1 MRFTEPHAPFVD
13 TSNHST
19 YVAVEE
25 HDVRALKADGIYIP
39 SLLAGSAIGLIGLI
53 LFSVS
58 MVMMVTNVSMQS
70 SNEPCPGVYG
80 GDTLEFG
87 DGAIFCKA
95 DDWGF
100 NYNEQ
105 IESIKTADNHFK
117 LTFDSYEEVY
127 RWESLRSDTSLVV
140 IGMVVDD
147 WYQCEIYITERSLPL
162 NFTSYDLYARSYH
175 QYPEWC
181 SFESLD
187 SQEIEFVSDEPHPF
201 LNEKLYVPIYDG
213 YSEELSIV
221 QTTNTSSERNS
232 YLSSDFVEV
241 IILEEIILGVIL
253 FVVSIVILLKADHR
267 RPILKF
273 DVQNNRLL
281 MRRSLE
287 STRWGGWSW
296 NNVDYTTSR
305 LVKESHS
312 MALFIRINGDD
323 RLIAR
328 FGGDDAGVRY
338 LEPLK
343 SLLEIEDKRVATS
356 HSYHGY
362 PTLEIFDVLSWDSD
376 NDGFLIYE
384 WYLDQLDDRSTGVTR
399 DEFYQGAGIESL
411 SNYNDAQRLLNHAIE
426 LIESDDED
434 LTLVSNETQV
444 VDYNHETKSEEMESR
459 SEEEETD
466 QVTGQLGAFWTS
478 SGSEND

>member
-1 MRFTEPHAPFVD
+1 MRFTEPHTPFID
-13 TSNHST
+13 TSDHST

-58 MVMMVTNVSMQS
+58 MVMMVTNISMQS
-70 SNEPCPGVYG
+70 SEEPCPGVYG
-80 GDTLEFG
+80 EDTLEFG
-87 DGAIFCKA
+87 DGEIYCKA

-105 IESIKTADNHFK
+105 IKSIETADDHYK

-127 RWESLRSDTSLVV
+127 RWESLRFDTSLVV
-140 IGMVVDD
+140 IGVVVDD

-162 NFTSYDLYARSYH
+162 NFTSIDLYARSYH
-175 QYPEWC
+175 QYPDWC
-181 SFESLD
+181 SYESSD
-187 SQEIEFVSDEPHPF
+187 SQEIEYVSDKTHPF
-201 LNEKLYVPIYDG
+201 LNEKLYVPLYDG

-253 FVVSIVILLKADHR
+253 FVVSTVILLKADHR

-281 MRRSLE
+281 MRRSLT

-305 LVKESHS
+305 LVKERYSVS
-312 MALFIRINGDD
+312 LFIRISGDD
-323 RLIAR
+323 RFIAR
-328 FGGDDAGVRY
+328 FGGDDGGISY

-343 SLLEIEDKRVATS
+343 SLLEIEDNRVATS

-362 PTLEIFDVLSWDSD
+362 PTLELFDVMSWDSD
-376 NDGFLIYE
+376 NDGLLIYE
-384 WYLDQLDDRSTGVTR
+384 WYLDQLDDRGAAVTR
-399 DEFYQGAGIESL
+399 DEFYQGAGIASL
-411 SNYNDAQRLLNHAIE
+411 SNYSDAQRLLNHAIE
-426 LIESDDED
+426 LFESYDEGA
-434 LTLVSNETQV
+434 TLVSSETQV
-444 VDYNHETKSEEMESR
+444 VEYIDKTKIEEIES
-459 SEEEETD
+459 SFKEQTNQKPD
-466 QVTGQLGAFWTS
+466 QLGAFWTQS
-478 SGSEND
+478 DSEGN

>member
-1 MRFTEPHAPFVD
+1 MP
-13 TSNHST
+13 
-19 YVAVEE
+19 
-25 HDVRALKADGIYIP
+25 RA
-39 SLLAGSAIGLIGLI
+39 
-53 LFSVS
+53 
-58 MVMMVTNVSMQS
+58 
-70 SNEPCPGVYG
+70 YG

-87 DGAIFCKA
+87 DGEIYCKA

-100 NYNEQ
+100 NYDEQ
-105 IESIKTADNHFK
+105 IESIETADDHFK

-140 IGMVVDD
+140 IGMVMDD

-281 MRRSLE
+281 VRRSLT
-287 STRWGGWSW
+287 STRWGGWTW

-305 LVKESHS
+305 LVKEPHS

-343 SLLEIEDKRVATS
+343 SLLEIDDKRVATS

-376 NDGFLIYE
+376 NDGLLIYE

-399 DEFYQGAGIESL
+399 DEFYQGAGIASL
-411 SNYNDAQRLLNHAIE
+411 SDYSDAQRLLNHAIE
-426 LIESDDED
+426 LIESYDEGAP
-434 LTLVSNETQV
+434 LVSSETQV
-444 VDYNHETKSEEMESR
+444 VEYIHKTKIEEIESGSEEH
-459 SEEEETD
+459 TNKKPD
-466 QVTGQLGAFWTS
+466 QLGAFWTQS
-478 SGSEND
+478 DSEGN

>member
-70 SNEPCPGVYG
+70 SDEPCPGVYG

-213 YSEELSIV
+213 PSEELSIV

-253 FVVSIVILLKADHR
+253 FVA
-267 RPILKF
+267 
-273 DVQNNRLL
+273 
-281 MRRSLE
+281 
-287 STRWGGWSW
+287 
-296 NNVDYTTSR
+296 
-305 LVKESHS
+305 
-312 MALFIRINGDD
+312 
-323 RLIAR
+323 
-328 FGGDDAGVRY
+328 
-338 LEPLK
+338 
-343 SLLEIEDKRVATS
+343 
-356 HSYHGY
+356 
-362 PTLEIFDVLSWDSD
+362 
-376 NDGFLIYE
+376 
-384 WYLDQLDDRSTGVTR
+384 
-399 DEFYQGAGIESL
+399 
-411 SNYNDAQRLLNHAIE
+411 
-426 LIESDDED
+426 
-434 LTLVSNETQV
+434 
-444 VDYNHETKSEEMESR
+444 
-459 SEEEETD
+459 
-466 QVTGQLGAFWTS
+466 S
-478 SGSEND
+478 SAA

>member
-1 MRFTEPHAPFVD
+1 MRFTEPHTPFID
-13 TSNHST
+13 TSDHST

-58 MVMMVTNVSMQS
+58 MVMMVTNISMQS
-70 SNEPCPGVYG
+70 SEEPCPGVYG
-80 GDTLEFG
+80 EDTLEFG
-87 DGAIFCKA
+87 DGEIYCKA

-105 IESIKTADNHFK
+105 IKSIETADDHYK

-140 IGMVVDD
+140 IGVVVDD

-162 NFTSYDLYARSYH
+162 NFTSNDLYARSYH
-175 QYPEWC
+175 QYPDWC
-181 SFESLD
+181 SYESSD
-187 SQEIEFVSDEPHPF
+187 SQEIEYVSDKTHPF
-201 LNEKLYVPIYDG
+201 LNEKLYVPLYDG

-253 FVVSIVILLKADHR
+253 FVVSTVILLKADHR

-281 MRRSLE
+281 MRRSLT

-305 LVKESHS
+305 LVKERYSVS
-312 MALFIRINGDD
+312 LFIRISGDD
-323 RLIAR
+323 RFIAR
-328 FGGDDAGVRY
+328 FGGDDGGISY

-343 SLLEIEDKRVATS
+343 SLLEIEDNRVATS

-362 PTLEIFDVLSWDSD
+362 PTLELFDVMSWDSD
-376 NDGFLIYE
+376 NDGLLIYE
-384 WYLDQLDDRSTGVTR
+384 WYLDQLDDRGAAVTR
-399 DEFYQGAGIESL
+399 DEFYQGAGIASL

-426 LIESDDED
+426 LFESYDEGA
-434 LTLVSNETQV
+434 TLVSSETQV
-444 VDYNHETKSEEMESR
+444 VEYIDKTKIEEIES
-459 SEEEETD
+459 SFKEQTNQKPD
-466 QVTGQLGAFWTS
+466 QLGAFWTQS
-478 SGSEND
+478 DSEGN

>member
-1 MRFTEPHAPFVD
+1 MRFTEPHTPFID
-13 TSNHST
+13 TSDHST

-58 MVMMVTNVSMQS
+58 MVMMVTNISMQS
-70 SNEPCPGVYG
+70 SEEPCPGVYG
-80 GDTLEFG
+80 EDTLEFG
-87 DGAIFCKA
+87 DGEIYCKA

-105 IESIKTADNHFK
+105 IKSIETADDHYK

-127 RWESLRSDTSLVV
+127 RWESLRFDTSLVV
-140 IGMVVDD
+140 IGVVVDD

-162 NFTSYDLYARSYH
+162 NFTSNDLYARSYH
-175 QYPEWC
+175 QYPDWC
-181 SFESLD
+181 SYESSD
-187 SQEIEFVSDEPHPF
+187 SQEIEYVSDKTHPF
-201 LNEKLYVPIYDG
+201 LNEKLYVPLYDG

-253 FVVSIVILLKADHR
+253 FVVSTVILLKADHR

-281 MRRSLE
+281 MRRSLT

-305 LVKESHS
+305 LVKERYSVS
-312 MALFIRINGDD
+312 LFIRISGDD
-323 RLIAR
+323 RFIAR
-328 FGGDDAGVRY
+328 FGGDDGGISY

-343 SLLEIEDKRVATS
+343 SLLEIEDNRVATS

-362 PTLEIFDVLSWDSD
+362 PTLELFDVMSWDSD
-376 NDGFLIYE
+376 NDGLLIYE
-384 WYLDQLDDRSTGVTR
+384 WYLDQLDDRGAAVTR
-399 DEFYQGAGIESL
+399 DEFYQGAGIASL
-411 SNYNDAQRLLNHAIE
+411 SNYSDAQRLLNHAIE
-426 LIESDDED
+426 LFESYDEGA
-434 LTLVSNETQV
+434 TLVSSETQV
-444 VDYNHETKSEEMESR
+444 VEYIDKTKIEEIES
-459 SEEEETD
+459 SFKEQTNQKPD
-466 QVTGQLGAFWTS
+466 QLGAFWTQS
-478 SGSEND
+478 DSEGN

>member
-1 MRFTEPHAPFVD
+1 MRFTEPHTPFID
-13 TSNHST
+13 TSDHST

-58 MVMMVTNVSMQS
+58 MVMMVTNISMQS
-70 SNEPCPGVYG
+70 SEEPCPGVYG
-80 GDTLEFG
+80 EDTLEFG
-87 DGAIFCKA
+87 DGEIYCKA

-100 NYNEQ
+100 NYDEQ
-105 IESIKTADNHFK
+105 IKSIETADDHYK

-127 RWESLRSDTSLVV
+127 RWESLRFDTSLVV
-140 IGMVVDD
+140 IGVVVDD

-162 NFTSYDLYARSYH
+162 NFTSNDLYARSYH
-175 QYPEWC
+175 QYPDWC
-181 SFESLD
+181 SYESSD
-187 SQEIEFVSDEPHPF
+187 SQEIEYVSDKTHPF

-253 FVVSIVILLKADHR
+253 FVVSTVIFLKADHR

-273 DVQNNRLL
+273 DVQNNRLF
-281 MRRSLE
+281 MRRSLT

-305 LVKESHS
+305 LVKERYSVS
-312 MALFIRINGDD
+312 LFIRISGDD
-323 RLIAR
+323 RFIAR
-328 FGGDDAGVRY
+328 FGGDDGGISY

-343 SLLEIEDKRVATS
+343 SLLEIEDNRVATS

-362 PTLEIFDVLSWDSD
+362 PTLELFDVMSWDSD
-376 NDGFLIYE
+376 NDGLLIYE
-384 WYLDQLDDRSTGVTR
+384 WYLDQLDDRGAAVTR
-399 DEFYQGAGIESL
+399 DEFYQGAGIASL
-411 SNYNDAQRLLNHAIE
+411 SNYSDAQRLLNHAIE
-426 LIESDDED
+426 LFESYDEGA
-434 LTLVSNETQV
+434 TLVSSETQV
-444 VDYNHETKSEEMESR
+444 VEYIDKTKIEEIES
-459 SEEEETD
+459 SSKEQTNQKPD
-466 QVTGQLGAFWTS
+466 QLGAFWTQS
-478 SGSEND
+478 DSEGN

>member
-1 MRFTEPHAPFVD
+1 MRFTEPHTPFID
-13 TSNHST
+13 TSDHST

-25 HDVRALKADGIYIP
+25 NDVRALKADGIYIP

-58 MVMMVTNVSMQS
+58 MVMMVTNISMQS
-70 SNEPCPGVYG
+70 SEEPCPGVYG
-80 GDTLEFG
+80 EDTLEFG
-87 DGAIFCKA
+87 DGEIYCKA

-105 IESIKTADNHFK
+105 IKSIETADDHYK

-140 IGMVVDD
+140 IGVVVDD

-162 NFTSYDLYARSYH
+162 NFTSNDLYARSYH
-175 QYPEWC
+175 QYPFWC
-181 SFESLD
+181 SYESYD
-187 SQEIEFVSDEPHPF
+187 SQEIEYVNDEIHPF
-201 LNEKLYVPIYDG
+201 LNEKLYVPIYDE

-253 FVVSIVILLKADHR
+253 FVVSTVILLKADHR

-281 MRRSLE
+281 MRRSLT

-305 LVKESHS
+305 LVKERYSVS
-312 MALFIRINGDD
+312 LFIRISGDD
-323 RLIAR
+323 RFIAR
-328 FGGDDAGVRY
+328 FGGDDGGISY
-338 LEPLK
+338 IEPLK
-343 SLLEIEDKRVATS
+343 SLLEIEDNRVATS
-356 HSYHGY
+356 HSHHGY
-362 PTLEIFDVLSWDSD
+362 PTLELFDVMSWDSD
-376 NDGFLIYE
+376 NDGLLIYE
-384 WYLDQLDDRSTGVTR
+384 WYLDQLDDRGAAVTR
-399 DEFYQGAGIESL
+399 DEFYQGAGIASL
-411 SNYNDAQRLLNHAIE
+411 SNYSDAQRLLNHAIE
-426 LIESDDED
+426 LIESYDEGA
-434 LTLVSNETQV
+434 TLVPSETQV
-444 VDYNHETKSEEMESR
+444 VEYIHKTKIEEIESSSEEQ
-459 SEEEETD
+459 TNQKLD
-466 QVTGQLGAFWTS
+466 QLGAFWTQS
-478 SGSEND
+478 DSEGN

>member
-1 MRFTEPHAPFVD
+1 MRFTEPHTPFID
-13 TSNHST
+13 TSDHST

-58 MVMMVTNVSMQS
+58 MVMMVTNISMQS
-70 SNEPCPGVYG
+70 SEEPCPGVYG
-80 GDTLEFG
+80 EDTLEFG
-87 DGAIFCKA
+87 DGEIYCKA

-105 IESIKTADNHFK
+105 IKSIETADGHYK

-140 IGMVVDD
+140 IGVVVDD

-162 NFTSYDLYARSYH
+162 NFTSNDLYARSYH
-175 QYPEWC
+175 QYPDWC
-181 SFESLD
+181 SYESSD
-187 SQEIEFVSDEPHPF
+187 SQEIEYVSDKTHPF
-201 LNEKLYVPIYDG
+201 LNEKLYVPLYDG

-253 FVVSIVILLKADHR
+253 FVVSTVILLKADHR

-273 DVQNNRLL
+273 DVKNNRLL
-281 MRRSLE
+281 MRRSLT

-305 LVKESHS
+305 LVKERYSVS
-312 MALFIRINGDD
+312 LFIRISGDD
-323 RLIAR
+323 RFIAR
-328 FGGDDAGVRY
+328 FGGDDGGNSY

-343 SLLEIEDKRVATS
+343 SLLEIEDNRVATS
-356 HSYHGY
+356 QSYHGY
-362 PTLEIFDVLSWDSD
+362 PTLELFDVMSWDSD
-376 NDGFLIYE
+376 NDGLLIYE
-384 WYLDQLDDRSTGVTR
+384 WYLDQLDDRGAAVTR
-399 DEFYQGAGIESL
+399 DEFYQGAGIASL
-411 SNYNDAQRLLNHAIE
+411 SNYSDAQRLLNHAIE
-426 LIESDDED
+426 LIESYDQGA
-434 LTLVSNETQV
+434 TLVSSETQV
-444 VDYNHETKSEEMESR
+444 VEYIHKTKIEEIELSSEEQ
-459 SEEEETD
+459 TNQKPD
-466 QVTGQLGAFWTS
+466 QLGAFWTQND
-478 SGSEND
+478 SEGN